1 MRIDRLIDT
10 GPWTSG
16 CGRRRRYAEM
26 QGSTL
31 LHRQVAEALR
41 STAIQAG
48 DPCNVFKSGV
58 IYVDGGNASVAS

>member
-1 MRIDRLIDT
+1 
-10 GPWTSG
+10 
-16 CGRRRRYAEM
+16 M

-48 DPCNVFKSGV
+48 DPCNVFKSSV